1 MEPTSLSATAIKAFE
16 QCEAMFKATYIDRV
30 REASGAAADLG
41 TAVHNSCE
49 EWVKTGQAFLDG
61 SLDSLLADFD
71 RQAVQFGL
79 DETMVKDGRAMLKN
93 FYARW
98 VEAPPHEVVAVEV
111 KESFTIKSSSGRTV
125 EINYIWDRGDR
136 HPNGDI
142 EVVDYKT
149 WRRVVDAEEMRQ
161 LAQVRIYALS
171 AAIKFKAEEPP
182 AIWVTY
188 DQMRTAPVSVK
199 FTKEDNRATWN
210 YLKEVYERI
219 LASDGTREQVGE
231 GCRYCVRKAD
241 CKSLMRAIQAGN
253 IQKLRMDPELAA
265 TRLAE
270 LKASKNAVDALI
282 SELEEFMEELLEE
295 HEVPELAFDSGV
307 VVKMTVRKSRKP
319 EMERIARVVGPE
331 IMARYPSGMSLPDLD
346 TLLAGEELDDDTKV
360 QVRRLITTT
369 VSGRATASFRKH

>member
-1 MEPTSLSATAIKAFE
+1 MKPTSLSATAIKSFE

-41 TAVHNSCE
+41 TAVHNACE
-49 EWVKTGQAFLDG
+49 AWVKEGAG

-79 DETMVKDGRAMLKN
+79 DATMVEDGTAMLKD
-93 FYARW
+93 FHSRW
-98 VEAPPHEVVAVEV
+98 VEAPPHKVVAVEV
-111 KESFTIKSSSGRTV
+111 KESFPIKSSSGEVVDVT
-125 EINYIWDRGDR
+125 YIWDRGDQ
-136 HPNGDI
+136 HPNNAI

-161 LAQVRIYALS
+161 LSQVRIYALS
-171 AAIKFKAEEPP
+171 AAIKFKELEPP

-210 YLKEVYERI
+210 YLKEVYDRI

-241 CKSLMRAIQAGN
+241 CQSLLRAVQAGN
-253 IQKLRMDPELAA
+253 IQKLRMNPELAA

-270 LKASKNAVDALI
+270 LKASKNAVEALI

-295 HEVPELAFDSGV
+295 HGVPELAFDNGV
-307 VVKMTVRKSRKP
+307 VVKMTVRKNRKAQ
-319 EMERIARVVGPE
+319 MERIARIVGPD
-331 IMARYPSGMSLPDLD
+331 IMARHPSGMSLPDLD
-346 TLLAGEELDDDTKV
+346 ALLAGDELDEDTKA
-360 QVRRLITTT
+360 RIRHHIITT